1 MRHAHADWPSYTGRD
16 FERPLTQ
23 RGLDEARACAI
34 ALRTA
39 GLTPE
44 LTLAS
49 PARRTRQTAEIL
61 GTELQLPSQSLCLVD
76 ALYNA
81 GPATLETELRRA
93 QGDRKLVLLI
103 AHNPGVSELA
113 RRLAKEPLA
122 PPFAPA
128 QWRLLSPT

>member
-1 MRHAHADWPSYTGRD
+1 
-16 FERPLTQ
+16 
-23 RGLDEARACAI
+23 
-34 ALRTA
+34 
-39 GLTPE
+39 
-44 LTLAS
+44 
-49 PARRTRQTAEIL
+49 
-61 GTELQLPSQSLCLVD
+61 
-76 ALYNA
+76 LYNA